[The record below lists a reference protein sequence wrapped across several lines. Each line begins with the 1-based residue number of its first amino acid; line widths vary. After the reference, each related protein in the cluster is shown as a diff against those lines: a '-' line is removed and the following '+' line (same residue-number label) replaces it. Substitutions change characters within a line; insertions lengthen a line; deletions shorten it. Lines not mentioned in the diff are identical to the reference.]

1 VFAGHND
8 ISEITK
14 NIDEDDIEENKNV
27 NPIIPHL
34 KRWFVKKENAELMW
48 WHAQGCK
55 KDGMLHRHANGIQWR
70 NFDVKNQDF
79 KGEVRNIRLR

>member
-1 VFAGHND
+1 MHVEMTACYFVRMMPYWRNVVFAGHND

-34 KRWFVKKENAELMW
+34 KRWFVKKENAELM
-48 WHAQGCK
+48 
-55 KDGMLHRHANGIQWR
+55 
-70 NFDVKNQDF
+70 
-79 KGEVRNIRLR
+79 